1 MKKLTFVILTLLL
14 TGCFWWGLMYE
25 ERIAG
30 NYYLVA
36 IDAKS
41 DMFVSYKD
49 GPSDSHS
56 GITSLGV
63 RAVWNNDRYIIVRK
77 YQCLRDSTGNNT
89 HDLNPDSI
97 EFYIVDMENKDKS
110 SYLGPYSEQ
119 KYKEEKKKLNITEEI
134 VFRELFPEEDK
145 PKTTK

>member
-63 RAVWNNDRYIIVRK
+63 RAVWNNDRYIIVRSYK
-77 YQCLRDSTGNNT
+77 YFEDSVRYKN
-89 HDLNPDSI
+89 LNPKSI
-97 EFYIVDMENKDKS
+97 EFYIIDMKSKDKR